1 MIPQPK
7 LGLRFRLP
15 ILALVILSMMAGL
28 WAALARVGWSM
39 PELRPTL
46 TGIHGHLM
54 IGGVLGSLITL
65 ERAVALAGLAGRRWH
80 WSYLAPMSS
89 AAGAILLVWWGAEPL
104 PKLLITGG
112 SLGLVV
118 IFRAIL
124 RRHFATYT
132 LVMTLGGVAWLTSNL
147 GWLTNQPTYQLV
159 HWWIAFLI
167 LTIVGERLELSRIR
181 RTSSRASG
189 MFTGAVGVYLV
200 GVVLTLFAL
209 DGGVRLAGIG
219 QVLLALWLF
228 RYDIAGQTI
237 RKRGLPRFV
246 AACLLVGYGWLA
258 VGGALGMIFGAV
270 YAGFQYDALLHSLLL
285 GFVFSMIFGHAPI
298 IFPAITAR
306 PIQYSPLFYLYLGL
320 LHLSLLVRVGG
331 SLTASL
337 EMRQWG
343 GLLNVIAVL
352 VFLGATFLSL
362 RRAPQPITH

>member
-1 MIPQPK
+1 MITEPK

-15 ILALVILSMMAGL
+15 ILALVILSMLAGL

-39 PELRPTL
+39 PELRPNL

-54 IGGVLGSLITL
+54 IGGVLGTLITL

-89 AAGAILLVWWGAEPL
+89 AAGAVLLVLWGAEPL
-104 PKLLITGG
+104 PKLLITAG
-112 SLGLVV
+112 SVGIVV

-124 RRHFATYT
+124 RRHYATYT

-147 GWLTNQPTYQLV
+147 AWLANQPTYQIV

-181 RTSSRASG
+181 RISARASG

-209 DGGVRLAGIG
+209 DGGVRLAGVG
-219 QVLLALWLF
+219 QMMLALWLF

-246 AACLLVGYGWLA
+246 AACLLIGYGWLA
-258 VGGALGMIFGAV
+258 VGGVLGTIFGAV

-298 IFPAITAR
+298 IFPAITGK
-306 PIQYSPLFYLYLGL
+306 PIHFSPLSYLYLGL

-331 SLTASL
+331 SLAGSL
-337 EMRQWG
+337 EVRQWG
-343 GLLNVIAVL
+343 GLFNVIAVL
-352 VFLGATFLSL
+352 IFLGATFYNL
-362 RRAPQPITH
+362 RRAPRPITR